1 MMTRLEAF
9 QRLAD
14 HDEDARAKPERAQH
28 WRTVACFAVGFV
40 VGVVLSWGA
49 M

>member
-1 MMTRLEAF
+1 MTRLEAF

-28 WRTVACFAVGFV
+28 WRTVAGFV
-40 VGVVLSWGA
+40 VGLCVGIVLSWGA